1 MGVLNLGNV
10 TLNNGLEMPLIG
22 YGVFRVPE
30 GEDLAEAVK
39 TAIAKGYR
47 SIDTAQI
54 YRNEES
60 VGRGIRAA
68 IAEGLVTREE
78 LFVTSKVWNDGLSY
92 EETLTAYDSSL
103 EKLGLEYLD
112 LYLIHWPGIDKN
124 HVEAYKALEKIYQ
137 DGRVR
142 SIGVSNFHVHHL
154 ENLLKETTVIP
165 VINQIEFHPHLTQE
179 EVRAYCK
186 ENGIQVEAWSPL
198 MNGTL
203 LEEALIQE
211 LAVKYSKTPA
221 QIVLRYDVQH
231 GVVTIPK
238 TMTPARM
245 TENLNVFDFSLM
257 GEEMTKLD
265 ALNDGLRCGPDPEK
279 FNFK

>member
-1 MGVLNLGNV
+1 MGNV
-10 TLNNGLEMPLIG
+10 TLNNGLKMPLVG

-30 GEDLAEAVK
+30 GDDLAEAVK

-47 SIDTAQI
+47 SIDTAQV

-68 IAEGLVTREE
+68 IEEGIVTRDE
-78 LFVTSKVWNDGLSY
+78 LFITSKVWNDGLSY
-92 EETLTAYDSSL
+92 EETLAAYDSSL
-103 EKLGLEYLD
+103 EKIGLDYLD
-112 LYLIHWPGIDKN
+112 LYLVHWPGIDEN
-124 HVEAYKALEKIYQ
+124 YIEVYKALEKIYQ

-154 ENLLKETTVIP
+154 ENLLKETTVVP

-179 EVRAYCK
+179 EVRAYCQDK
-186 ENGIQVEAWSPL
+186 GIQVEAWSPL
-198 MNGTL
+198 MNGSL

-211 LAVKYSKTPA
+211 LASKYGKTPA

-231 GVVTIPK
+231 NVVTIPK
-238 TMTPARM
+238 TMTPTRM
-245 TENLNVFDFSLM
+245 VENLDVFNFSLTD
-257 GEEMTKLD
+257 EEMAQLD

>member
-1 MGVLNLGNV
+1 
-10 TLNNGLEMPLIG
+10 MPLIG

-30 GEDLAEAVK
+30 GDDLAEAVK

-47 SIDTAQI
+47 SIDTAQV

-68 IAEGLVTREE
+68 IDEGLVTREE

-92 EETLTAYDSSL
+92 EETLAAYDRSL
-103 EKLGLEYLD
+103 EKLGLDYLD
-112 LYLIHWPGIDKN
+112 LYLVHWPGIDTN
-124 HVEAYKALEKIYQ
+124 YVDVYKALEKVYQ

-154 ENLLKETTVIP
+154 ENLLKETSVVP

-186 ENGIQVEAWSPL
+186 EKGIQVEAWSPL
-198 MNGTL
+198 MNGSL
-203 LEEALIQE
+203 LEESLIQQ
-211 LAVKYSKTPA
+211 LASKYGKTPA

-245 TENLNVFDFSLM
+245 TENLTVFDFALT
-257 GEEMTKLD
+257 EDEMAQLD

>member
-1 MGVLNLGNV
+1 MGNV
-10 TLNNGLEMPLIG
+10 TLNNGLKMPLVG

-30 GEDLAEAVK
+30 GDDLAEAVK

-47 SIDTAQI
+47 SIDTAQV

-68 IAEGLVTREE
+68 IEEGIVTRDE
-78 LFVTSKVWNDGLSY
+78 LFITSKVWNDGLSY
-92 EETLTAYDSSL
+92 EETLAAYDSSL
-103 EKLGLEYLD
+103 EKIGLDYLD
-112 LYLIHWPGIDKN
+112 LYLVHWPGIDEN
-124 HVEAYKALEKIYQ
+124 YIEVYKALEKIYQ

-154 ENLLKETTVIP
+154 ENLLKETTVVP

-179 EVRAYCK
+179 EVRAYCQAK
-186 ENGIQVEAWSPL
+186 GIQVEAWSPL
-198 MNGTL
+198 MNGSL

-211 LAVKYSKTPA
+211 LASKYGKTPA

-231 GVVTIPK
+231 NVVTIPK
-238 TMTPARM
+238 TMTPTRM
-245 TENLNVFDFSLM
+245 VENLDVFNFSLTD
-257 GEEMTKLD
+257 EEMAQLD

>member
-1 MGVLNLGNV
+1 MGNV

-30 GEDLAEAVK
+30 GDDLAEAVK

-47 SIDTAQI
+47 SIDTAQV

-68 IAEGLVTREE
+68 IDEGLVTREE

-92 EETLTAYDSSL
+92 EETLAAYDSSL
-103 EKLGLEYLD
+103 EKLGLDYLD
-112 LYLIHWPGIDKN
+112 LYLVHWPGIDTN
-124 HVEAYKALEKIYQ
+124 YVDVYKALEKIYQ

-142 SIGVSNFHVHHL
+142 SIGVSNFHVQHL
-154 ENLLKETTVIP
+154 ENLLKETSVVP
-165 VINQIEFHPHLTQE
+165 VINQIEFHPHLTQK

-186 ENGIQVEAWSPL
+186 EKGIQVEAWSPL
-198 MNGTL
+198 MNGSL
-203 LEEALIQE
+203 LEESLIQQ
-211 LAVKYSKTPA
+211 LASKYGKTPA

-245 TENLNVFDFSLM
+245 TENLTVFDFALAE
-257 GEEMTKLD
+257 EEMTQLD

>member
-1 MGVLNLGNV
+1 MGNV
-10 TLNNGLEMPLIG
+10 ALNNGLKMPLVG

-30 GEDLAEAVK
+30 GDDLAEAVK

-47 SIDTAQI
+47 SIDTAQV

-68 IAEGLVTREE
+68 IEEGLVTREE
-78 LFVTSKVWNDGLSY
+78 LFITSKVWNDGLSY
-92 EETLTAYDSSL
+92 EETLAAYDSSL
-103 EKLGLEYLD
+103 EKIGLDYLD
-112 LYLIHWPGIDKN
+112 LYLVHWPGIDQN
-124 HVEAYKALEKIYQ
+124 YIEVYKALEKIYQ

-154 ENLLKETTVIP
+154 ESLFKETTVVP

-179 EVRAYCK
+179 EVRAYCQDK
-186 ENGIQVEAWSPL
+186 GIQVEAWSPL
-198 MNGTL
+198 MNGSL

-211 LAVKYSKTPA
+211 LAAKYGKTPA

-231 GVVTIPK
+231 NVVTIPK

-245 TENLNVFDFSLM
+245 TENLDVFDFVLT
-257 GEEMTKLD
+257 EQEMIQLD
-265 ALNDGLRCGPDPEK
+265 AMNDGLRCGPDPEK

>member
-1 MGVLNLGNV
+1 MGNV

-30 GEDLAEAVK
+30 GNDLAVAVK

-47 SIDTAQI
+47 SIDTAQV

-68 IAEGLVTREE
+68 IDEGLVTREE

-92 EETLTAYDSSL
+92 EETLAAYDSSL
-103 EKLGLEYLD
+103 EKLGLDYLD
-112 LYLIHWPGIDKN
+112 LYLVHWPGIDTN
-124 HVEAYKALEKIYQ
+124 YVDVYKALEKVYQ

-154 ENLLKETTVIP
+154 EHLLKETSVVP

-179 EVRAYCK
+179 EVRAFCK
-186 ENGIQVEAWSPL
+186 EKGIQAEAWSPL
-198 MNGTL
+198 MNGSL
-203 LEEALIQE
+203 LEESLIQQ
-211 LAVKYSKTPA
+211 LASKYGKTPA

-245 TENLNVFDFSLM
+245 TENLTVFDFALTE
-257 GEEMTKLD
+257 EEMAQLD

>member
-1 MGVLNLGNV
+1 MGKV

-30 GEDLAEAVK
+30 GDNLAEAVK

-47 SIDTAQI
+47 SIDTAQV

-68 IAEGLVTREE
+68 IDEGLVTREE

-92 EETLTAYDSSL
+92 EETLAAYDNSL
-103 EKLGLEYLD
+103 KKLGLDYLD
-112 LYLIHWPGIDKN
+112 LYLVHWPGIDTN
-124 HVEAYKALEKIYQ
+124 HVDVYKALEKVYQ

-154 ENLLKETTVIP
+154 ENLLKETSVVP

-179 EVRAYCK
+179 EVRAFCK
-186 ENGIQVEAWSPL
+186 EKGIQVEAWSPL
-198 MNGTL
+198 MNGSL
-203 LEEALIQE
+203 LEESLIQQ
-211 LAVKYSKTPA
+211 LASKYGKTPA

-245 TENLNVFDFSLM
+245 TENLTVFDFALTE
-257 GEEMTKLD
+257 EEMAQLD

>member
-1 MGVLNLGNV
+1 MGNV
-10 TLNNGLEMPLIG
+10 TLNNGLKMPLVG

-30 GEDLAEAVK
+30 GDDLAEAVK

-47 SIDTAQI
+47 SIDTAQV

-68 IAEGLVTREE
+68 IEEGLITRDE
-78 LFVTSKVWNDGLSY
+78 LFITSKVWNDGLSY
-92 EETLTAYDSSL
+92 DETLAAYDSSL
-103 EKLGLEYLD
+103 EKIGLDYLD
-112 LYLIHWPGIDKN
+112 LYLVHWPGIDEN
-124 HVEAYKALEKIYQ
+124 YIEVYKALEKIYQ
-137 DGRVR
+137 DDRVR

-154 ENLLKETTVIP
+154 EKLLKETTVVP

-179 EVRAYCK
+179 EVRAYCQDK
-186 ENGIQVEAWSPL
+186 GIQVEAWSPL
-198 MNGTL
+198 MNGSL

-211 LAVKYSKTPA
+211 LASKYDKTPA

-231 GVVTIPK
+231 NVVTIPK
-238 TMTPARM
+238 TMTPTRM
-245 TENLNVFDFSLM
+245 VENLDVFNFSLTD
-257 GEEMTKLD
+257 EEMAQLD
-265 ALNDGLRCGPDPEK
+265 ALNDGLRCGPDPET

>member
-1 MGVLNLGNV
+1 MGNV

-30 GEDLAEAVK
+30 GDDLAEAVK

-47 SIDTAQI
+47 SIDTAQV

-68 IAEGLVTREE
+68 IDEGLVTREE

-92 EETLTAYDSSL
+92 EETLAAYDSSL
-103 EKLGLEYLD
+103 EKLGLDYLD
-112 LYLIHWPGIDKN
+112 LYLVHWPGIDTN
-124 HVEAYKALEKIYQ
+124 YVNVYKALEKVYQ

-154 ENLLKETTVIP
+154 EHLLKETSVVP

-179 EVRAYCK
+179 EVRAFCK
-186 ENGIQVEAWSPL
+186 EKGIQAEAWSPL
-198 MNGTL
+198 MNGSL
-203 LEEALIQE
+203 LEESLIQQ
-211 LAVKYSKTPA
+211 LASKYGKTPA

-245 TENLNVFDFSLM
+245 TENLTVFDFALTE
-257 GEEMTKLD
+257 EEMAQLD

>member
-1 MGVLNLGNV
+1 MENV
-10 TLNNGLEMPLIG
+10 TLNNGLEMPLVG
-22 YGVFRVPE
+22 YGVFRVPD
-30 GEDLAEAVK
+30 GDDLADAVK

-47 SIDTAQI
+47 SIDTAQV

-68 IAEGLVTREE
+68 IDEGLVAREE

-92 EETLTAYDSSL
+92 EETLAAYASSL
-103 EKLGLEYLD
+103 EKLGLDYLD
-112 LYLIHWPGIDKN
+112 LYLIHWPGLDTNYI
-124 HVEAYKALEKIYQ
+124 EAYKALEKIYQ

-154 ENLLKETTVIP
+154 EHLLKETTVIP

-179 EVRAYCK
+179 EVRNYCK
-186 ENGIQVEAWSPL
+186 EHRIQVEAWSPL
-198 MNGTL
+198 MNGSL
-203 LEEALIQE
+203 LEEALIQQ
-211 LAVKYSKTPA
+211 LASKYNKTPA

-238 TMTPARM
+238 TMTPSRM
-245 TENLNVFDFSLM
+245 TKNLDVFDFALAD
-257 GEEMTKLD
+257 EEMAQLD
-265 ALNDGLRCGPDPEK
+265 AMNDGLRCGPDPEK

>member
-186 ENGIQVEAWSPL
+186 EHGIQVEAWSPL

-211 LAVKYSKTPA
+211 LAAKYSKMPA

-231 GVVTIPK
+231 SVVTIPK

-245 TENLNVFDFSLM
+245 TENLKVFDFSLTD
-257 GEEMTKLD
+257 EEMAKLD

>member
-1 MGVLNLGNV
+1 MGNV

-30 GEDLAEAVK
+30 GDDLAEAVK

-47 SIDTAQI
+47 SIDTAQV

-68 IAEGLVTREE
+68 IEEGLVTREE

-92 EETLTAYDSSL
+92 EETLAAYDSSL
-103 EKLGLEYLD
+103 EKLGLDYLD
-112 LYLIHWPGIDKN
+112 LYLVHWPGIDTN
-124 HVEAYKALEKIYQ
+124 YINVYKALEKIYQ

-154 ENLLKETTVIP
+154 ENILKETSVVP

-186 ENGIQVEAWSPL
+186 EKGIQVEAWSPL
-198 MNGTL
+198 MNGSL
-203 LEEALIQE
+203 LEESLIQQ
-211 LAVKYSKTPA
+211 LASKYGKTPA

-245 TENLNVFDFSLM
+245 TENLTVFDFSLTE
-257 GEEMTKLD
+257 EEMAQLD
-265 ALNDGLRCGPDPEK
+265 TLNDGLRCGPDPEK

>member
-1 MGVLNLGNV
+1 MGKV
-10 TLNNGLEMPLIG
+10 TLNNGLEMPLVG
-22 YGVFRVPE
+22 YGVFRVPD
-30 GEDLAEAVK
+30 GDDLAEAVK

-47 SIDTAQI
+47 SIDTAQV

-68 IAEGLVTREE
+68 IAEGLVSRDE

-92 EETLTAYDSSL
+92 EETLAAYDSSL
-103 EKLGLEYLD
+103 EKLGLDYLD
-112 LYLIHWPGIDKN
+112 LYLIHWPGLDTNYI
-124 HVEAYKALEKIYQ
+124 EAYKALEKIYQ
-137 DGRVR
+137 DKRVR

-154 ENLLKETTVIP
+154 EHLLKETTVIP

-186 ENGIQVEAWSPL
+186 EHGIQVEAWSPL
-198 MNGTL
+198 MNGSL
-203 LEEALIQE
+203 LEEDLIQQ
-211 LAVKYSKTPA
+211 LATKYSKTPA

-245 TENLNVFDFSLM
+245 TENLQVFDFALTD
-257 GEEMTKLD
+257 EEMAQLD
-265 ALNDGLRCGPDPEK
+265 AMNDGLRCGPDPEK

>member
-1 MGVLNLGNV
+1 MGTV
-10 TLNNGLEMPLIG
+10 TLNNGLKMPLVG

-47 SIDTAQI
+47 SIDTAQV

-68 IAEGLVTREE
+68 IEEGLVTREE
-78 LFVTSKVWNDGLSY
+78 LFITSKVWNDGLSY
-92 EETLTAYDSSL
+92 EETLAAYDSSL
-103 EKLGLEYLD
+103 EKIGLDYLD
-112 LYLIHWPGIDKN
+112 LYLVHWPGIDTN
-124 HVEAYKALEKIYQ
+124 YVEVYKALEKIYQ

-154 ENLLKETTVIP
+154 EILLKETTVIP
-165 VINQIEFHPHLTQE
+165 VINQIEFHPHLTQK
-179 EVRAYCK
+179 EVRAYCTDK
-186 ENGIQVEAWSPL
+186 DIQVEAWSPL
-198 MNGTL
+198 MNGGL

-211 LAVKYSKTPA
+211 LASKYDKTPA

-231 GVVTIPK
+231 NVVTIPK
-238 TMTPARM
+238 TMTATRM
-245 TENLNVFDFSLM
+245 VENLDVFDFTLTD
-257 GEEMTKLD
+257 GEMAQLD

>member
-1 MGVLNLGNV
+1 MGNV
-10 TLNNGLEMPLIG
+10 VLNNGLKMPLVG

-30 GEDLAEAVK
+30 GDDLAEAVK

-47 SIDTAQI
+47 SIDTAQV

-68 IAEGLVTREE
+68 IEEGIVTREE
-78 LFVTSKVWNDGLSY
+78 LFITSKVWNDGLSY
-92 EETLTAYDSSL
+92 EETLAAYDSSL
-103 EKLGLEYLD
+103 EKIGLDYLD
-112 LYLIHWPGIDKN
+112 LYLVHWPGIDQN
-124 HVEAYKALEKIYQ
+124 YLEVYKALEKIYQ

-154 ENLLKETTVIP
+154 ESLLKETTVVP

-186 ENGIQVEAWSPL
+186 DKGIQVEAWSPL
-198 MNGTL
+198 MNGSL
-203 LEEALIQE
+203 LEETLIQE
-211 LAVKYSKTPA
+211 LAAKYGKTPA

-231 GVVTIPK
+231 DVVTIPK

-245 TENLNVFDFSLM
+245 TENLAVFDFTLT
-257 GEEMTKLD
+257 EQEMTQLD
-265 ALNDGLRCGPDPEK
+265 AMNDGLRCGPDPEK

>member
-1 MGVLNLGNV
+1 MGNV
-10 TLNNGLEMPLIG
+10 VLNNGLKMPLVG

-30 GEDLAEAVK
+30 GDDLAEAVK

-47 SIDTAQI
+47 SIDTAQV

-68 IAEGLVTREE
+68 IEEGLVTREE
-78 LFVTSKVWNDGLSY
+78 LFITSKVWNDGLSY
-92 EETLTAYDSSL
+92 EETLAAYDSSL
-103 EKLGLEYLD
+103 EKIGLDYLD
-112 LYLIHWPGIDKN
+112 LYLVHWPGIDQN
-124 HVEAYKALEKIYQ
+124 YIEVYKALEKIYQ

-154 ENLLKETTVIP
+154 ESLLKETTVVP
-165 VINQIEFHPHLTQE
+165 VINQIEFHPHLIQE

-186 ENGIQVEAWSPL
+186 DKGIQVEAWSPL
-198 MNGTL
+198 MNGSL

-211 LAVKYSKTPA
+211 LASKYGKTPA

-231 GVVTIPK
+231 DVVTIPK

-245 TENLNVFDFSLM
+245 TENLAVFDFTLT
-257 GEEMTKLD
+257 EQEMTQLD
-265 ALNDGLRCGPDPEK
+265 AMNDGLRCGPDPEK

>member
-1 MGVLNLGNV
+1 MENV
-10 TLNNGLEMPLIG
+10 TLNNGLEMPLVG
-22 YGVFRVPE
+22 YGVFRVPD
-30 GEDLAEAVK
+30 GDDLAEAVK

-47 SIDTAQI
+47 SIDTAQV

-68 IAEGLVTREE
+68 IDEGLVAREE
-78 LFVTSKVWNDGLSY
+78 LFITSKVWNDGLSY
-92 EETLTAYDSSL
+92 EETLAAYASSL
-103 EKLGLEYLD
+103 EKLGLDYLD
-112 LYLIHWPGIDKN
+112 LYLIHWPGLDTSYI
-124 HVEAYKALEKIYQ
+124 EAYKALEKIYQ

-154 ENLLKETTVIP
+154 EHLLKETTVIP

-179 EVRAYCK
+179 EVLNYCK
-186 ENGIQVEAWSPL
+186 EHRIQVEAWSPL
-198 MNGTL
+198 MNGSL
-203 LEEALIQE
+203 LEEALIQQ
-211 LAVKYSKTPA
+211 LASKYNKTPA

-238 TMTPARM
+238 TMTPSRM
-245 TENLNVFDFSLM
+245 TENLDVFDFALAD
-257 GEEMTKLD
+257 EEMAQLD
-265 ALNDGLRCGPDPEK
+265 AMNDGLRCGPDPEK

>member
-1 MGVLNLGNV
+1 MGTV
-10 TLNNGLEMPLIG
+10 TLNNGLKMPLVG

-47 SIDTAQI
+47 SIDTAQV

-68 IAEGLVTREE
+68 IEEGLVTREE
-78 LFVTSKVWNDGLSY
+78 LFITSKVWNDGLSY
-92 EETLTAYDSSL
+92 EETLAAYDSSL
-103 EKLGLEYLD
+103 EKIGLDYLD
-112 LYLIHWPGIDKN
+112 LYLVHWPGIDTN
-124 HVEAYKALEKIYQ
+124 YLDVYKALEKIYQ

-154 ENLLKETTVIP
+154 EYLLKETTVVP

-179 EVRAYCK
+179 EVRAYCTDK
-186 ENGIQVEAWSPL
+186 GIQVEAWSPL
-198 MNGTL
+198 MNGAL

-211 LAVKYSKTPA
+211 LASKYGKTPA

-231 GVVTIPK
+231 NVVTIPK
-238 TMTPARM
+238 TMTETRM
-245 TENLNVFDFSLM
+245 IENLDIFDFALTDD
-257 GEEMTKLD
+257 EMTQLD

>member
-1 MGVLNLGNV
+1 MGNV
-10 TLNNGLEMPLIG
+10 TLNNGLKMPLVG

-30 GEDLAEAVK
+30 GDDLAEAVK

-47 SIDTAQI
+47 SIDTAQV

-68 IAEGLVTREE
+68 IEEGLVTRDE
-78 LFVTSKVWNDGLSY
+78 LFITSKVWNDGLSY
-92 EETLTAYDSSL
+92 DETLAAYDSSL
-103 EKLGLEYLD
+103 EKIGLDYLD
-112 LYLIHWPGIDKN
+112 LYLVHWPGIDEN
-124 HVEAYKALEKIYQ
+124 YIDVYKALEKIYQ
-137 DGRVR
+137 DDRVR

-154 ENLLKETTVIP
+154 EKLLKETTVVP

-179 EVRAYCK
+179 EVRAYCQDK
-186 ENGIQVEAWSPL
+186 GIQVEAWSPL
-198 MNGTL
+198 MNGFL

-211 LAVKYSKTPA
+211 LASKYDKTPA

-231 GVVTIPK
+231 NVVTIPK
-238 TMTPARM
+238 TMTPTRM
-245 TENLNVFDFSLM
+245 VENLDVFNFSLTD
-257 GEEMTKLD
+257 EEMAQLD
-265 ALNDGLRCGPDPEK
+265 ALNDGLRCGPDPET

>member
-1 MGVLNLGNV
+1 VFNMGNV
-10 TLNNGLEMPLIG
+10 TLNNGLKMPLVG

-47 SIDTAQI
+47 SIDTAQV

-68 IAEGLVTREE
+68 IEEGLVTREE
-78 LFVTSKVWNDGLSY
+78 LFITSKVWNDGLSY
-92 EETLTAYDSSL
+92 EETLAAYDSSL
-103 EKLGLEYLD
+103 EKIGLDYLD
-112 LYLIHWPGIDKN
+112 LYLVHWPGTDQN
-124 HVEAYKALEKIYQ
+124 YLDVYKALEKIYQ

-154 ENLLKETTVIP
+154 ESLLKEATVVP

-179 EVRAYCK
+179 EVRAYCNDK
-186 ENGIQVEAWSPL
+186 GIQVEAWSPL
-198 MNGTL
+198 MNGAL
-203 LEEALIQE
+203 LEEVLIQE
-211 LAVKYSKTPA
+211 LASKYGKTPA

-231 GVVTIPK
+231 NVVTIPK
-238 TMTPARM
+238 TMTATRM
-245 TENLNVFDFSLM
+245 VENLDVFDFVLSDD
-257 GEEMTKLD
+257 EMTQLD

>member
-1 MGVLNLGNV
+1 
-10 TLNNGLEMPLIG
+10 MPLVG
-22 YGVFRVPE
+22 YGVFRVPD
-30 GEDLAEAVK
+30 GDDLAEAVK

-47 SIDTAQI
+47 SIDTAQV

-68 IAEGLVTREE
+68 IDEGLVAREE

-92 EETLTAYDSSL
+92 EETLAAYASSL
-103 EKLGLEYLD
+103 EKLGLDYLD
-112 LYLIHWPGIDKN
+112 LYLIHWPGLDTNYI
-124 HVEAYKALEKIYQ
+124 EAYKALEKIYQ

-154 ENLLKETTVIP
+154 EHLLKETTVIP

-179 EVRAYCK
+179 EVRNYCK
-186 ENGIQVEAWSPL
+186 EHRIQVEAWSPL
-198 MNGTL
+198 MNGSL
-203 LEEALIQE
+203 LEEALIQQ
-211 LAVKYSKTPA
+211 LASKYNKTPA

-238 TMTPARM
+238 TMTPSRM
-245 TENLNVFDFSLM
+245 TENLDVFDFALAD
-257 GEEMTKLD
+257 EEMAQLD

>member
-1 MGVLNLGNV
+1 MMHF
-10 TLNNGLEMPLIG
+10 TLNNGVKMPGLG
-22 YGVFRVPE
+22 YGTFRSEE
-30 GEDLAEAVK
+30 GSDLAKNVK
-39 TAIAKGYR
+39 HAIKVGYR
-47 SIDTAQI
+47 SIDTAQV

-68 IAEGLVTREE
+68 IEEGLVTREE
-78 LFVTSKVWNDGLSY
+78 LFITSKVWNDGLSY
-92 EETLTAYDSSL
+92 EETLAAYDSSL
-103 EKLGLEYLD
+103 EKIGLDYLD
-112 LYLIHWPGIDKN
+112 LYLVHWPGIDQN
-124 HVEAYKALEKIYQ
+124 YIEVYKALEKIYQ

-154 ENLLKETTVIP
+154 ESLLKETTVVP
-165 VINQIEFHPHLTQE
+165 VINQIEFHPHLIQE

-186 ENGIQVEAWSPL
+186 DKGIQVEAWSPL
-198 MNGTL
+198 MNGSL

-211 LAVKYSKTPA
+211 LASKYGKTPA

-231 GVVTIPK
+231 DVVTIPK

-245 TENLNVFDFSLM
+245 TENLAVFDFTLT
-257 GEEMTKLD
+257 EQEMTQLD
-265 ALNDGLRCGPDPEK
+265 AMNDGLRCGPDPEK

>member
-1 MGVLNLGNV
+1 MGNV
-10 TLNNGLEMPLIG
+10 TLNNGLEMPLVG
-22 YGVFRVPE
+22 YGVFRVPD
-30 GEDLAEAVK
+30 GDDLAEAVK

-47 SIDTAQI
+47 SIDTAQV

-68 IAEGLVTREE
+68 IDEGLVSRDE

-92 EETLTAYDSSL
+92 EETLVAYDSSL
-103 EKLGLEYLD
+103 EKLGLDYLD
-112 LYLIHWPGIDKN
+112 LYLIHWPGLNTNYID
-124 HVEAYKALEKIYQ
+124 AYKALEKIYQ

-154 ENLLKETTVIP
+154 ELLLKETTVIP

-179 EVRAYCK
+179 EVRHYCK
-186 ENGIQVEAWSPL
+186 EHGIQVEAWSPL
-198 MNGTL
+198 MNGSL
-203 LEEALIQE
+203 LEEELIQQ
-211 LAVKYSKTPA
+211 LASKYSKTPA

-231 GVVTIPK
+231 DVVTIPK
-238 TMTPARM
+238 TMTPTRM
-245 TENLNVFDFSLM
+245 TENLHVFDFALTD
-257 GEEMTKLD
+257 EEMAQLD
-265 ALNDGLRCGPDPEK
+265 AMNDGLRCGPDPEK

>member
-1 MGVLNLGNV
+1 
-10 TLNNGLEMPLIG
+10 MPLVG

-30 GEDLAEAVK
+30 GDDLAEAVK

-47 SIDTAQI
+47 SIDTAQV

-68 IAEGLVTREE
+68 IDEGLVTREE

-92 EETLTAYDSSL
+92 EETLAAYDSSL
-103 EKLGLEYLD
+103 EKLGLDYLD
-112 LYLIHWPGIDKN
+112 LYLVHWPGIDTN
-124 HVEAYKALEKIYQ
+124 YVDVYKALEKIYQ

-154 ENLLKETTVIP
+154 ENLLKETSVIP
-165 VINQIEFHPHLTQE
+165 VINQIEFHPHLIQE

-186 ENGIQVEAWSPL
+186 DKGVQVEAWSPL
-198 MNGTL
+198 MNGSL
-203 LEEALIQE
+203 LEEALIQQ
-211 LAVKYSKTPA
+211 LATKYRKTPA

-238 TMTPARM
+238 TMTPTRM
-245 TENLNVFDFSLM
+245 TENLAVFDFALTE
-257 GEEMTKLD
+257 GEMAQLD

>member
-1 MGVLNLGNV
+1 MGNV
-10 TLNNGLEMPLIG
+10 TLNNGLEMPLVG
-22 YGVFRVPE
+22 YGVFRVPD
-30 GEDLAEAVK
+30 GDDLAEAVK

-47 SIDTAQI
+47 SIDTAQV

-68 IAEGLVTREE
+68 IDEGLVSRDE

-92 EETLTAYDSSL
+92 EETLAAYDSSL
-103 EKLGLEYLD
+103 EKLGLDYLD
-112 LYLIHWPGIDKN
+112 LYLIHWPGLDTNYI
-124 HVEAYKALEKIYQ
+124 EAYKALEKIYQ

-142 SIGVSNFHVHHL
+142 SIGVSNFHVQHL
-154 ENLLKETTVIP
+154 ELLLKETTVIP

-179 EVRAYCK
+179 EVRHYCK
-186 ENGIQVEAWSPL
+186 EHSIQVEAWSPL
-198 MNGTL
+198 MNGSL
-203 LEEALIQE
+203 LEEELIQQ
-211 LAVKYSKTPA
+211 LASKYSKTPA

-231 GVVTIPK
+231 DVVTIPK

-245 TENLNVFDFSLM
+245 TENLHVFDFALTD
-257 GEEMTKLD
+257 EEMAQLD
-265 ALNDGLRCGPDPEK
+265 AMNDGLRCGPDPEK

>member
-1 MGVLNLGNV
+1 MGTV
-10 TLNNGLEMPLIG
+10 TLNNGLKMPLVG

-47 SIDTAQI
+47 SIDTAQV

-68 IAEGLVTREE
+68 IEEGLVTREE
-78 LFVTSKVWNDGLSY
+78 LFITSKVWNDGLSY
-92 EETLTAYDSSL
+92 EETLAAYDSSL
-103 EKLGLEYLD
+103 EKIGLDYLD
-112 LYLIHWPGIDKN
+112 LYLVHWPGIDTN
-124 HVEAYKALEKIYQ
+124 YVEVYKALEKIYQ

-154 ENLLKETTVIP
+154 EKLLKETKVIP

-179 EVRAYCK
+179 EVRAYCTDK
-186 ENGIQVEAWSPL
+186 DIQVEAWSPL
-198 MNGTL
+198 MNGAL

-211 LAVKYSKTPA
+211 LASKYDKTPA

-231 GVVTIPK
+231 NVVTIPK
-238 TMTPARM
+238 TMTATRM
-245 TENLNVFDFSLM
+245 VENLDVFDFTLTD
-257 GEEMTKLD
+257 GEMAQLD

>member
-1 MGVLNLGNV
+1 MGNV
-10 TLNNGLEMPLIG
+10 TLNNGLEMPLVG
-22 YGVFRVPE
+22 YGVFRVPD
-30 GEDLAEAVK
+30 GDDLAEAVK

-47 SIDTAQI
+47 SIDTAQV

-68 IAEGLVTREE
+68 IEEGLVSRDE
-78 LFVTSKVWNDGLSY
+78 LFITSKVWNDGLSY
-92 EETLTAYDSSL
+92 EETLAAYDSSL
-103 EKLGLEYLD
+103 EKLGLDYLD
-112 LYLIHWPGIDKN
+112 LYLIHWPGLDTNYIDS
-124 HVEAYKALEKIYQ
+124 YKALEKIYQ

-154 ENLLKETTVIP
+154 ELLLKETTVIP

-179 EVRAYCK
+179 EVRHFCK

-198 MNGTL
+198 MNGSL
-203 LEEALIQE
+203 LEEELIQQ
-211 LAVKYSKTPA
+211 LASKYSKTPA

-245 TENLNVFDFSLM
+245 TENLHVFDFALTD
-257 GEEMTKLD
+257 EEMAQLD
-265 ALNDGLRCGPDPEK
+265 AMNDGLRCGPDPEK

>member
-1 MGVLNLGNV
+1 MGTV
-10 TLNNGLEMPLIG
+10 TLNNGLKMPLVG

-47 SIDTAQI
+47 SIDTAQV

-68 IAEGLVTREE
+68 IEEGLVTREE
-78 LFVTSKVWNDGLSY
+78 LFITSKVWNDGLSY
-92 EETLTAYDSSL
+92 DETLAAYDSSL
-103 EKLGLEYLD
+103 EKIGLDYLD
-112 LYLIHWPGIDKN
+112 LYLVHWPGIDTN
-124 HVEAYKALEKIYQ
+124 YLDVYKALEKIYQ

-154 ENLLKETTVIP
+154 EYLLKEATVVP

-179 EVRAYCK
+179 EVRAYCTDK
-186 ENGIQVEAWSPL
+186 GIQVEAWSPL
-198 MNGTL
+198 MNGAL

-211 LAVKYSKTPA
+211 LASKYGKTPA

-231 GVVTIPK
+231 NVVTIPK
-238 TMTPARM
+238 TMTETRM
-245 TENLNVFDFSLM
+245 IENLDIFDFALTDD
-257 GEEMTKLD
+257 EMTQLD
-265 ALNDGLRCGPDPEK
+265 TLNDGLRCGPDPEK

>member
-1 MGVLNLGNV
+1 MGNV
-10 TLNNGLEMPLIG
+10 VLNNGLKMPLVG

-30 GEDLAEAVK
+30 GDDLAEAVK

-47 SIDTAQI
+47 SIDTAQV

-68 IAEGLVTREE
+68 IEEGLVTREE
-78 LFVTSKVWNDGLSY
+78 LFITSKVWNDGLSY
-92 EETLTAYDSSL
+92 EETLAAYDSSL
-103 EKLGLEYLD
+103 EKIGLDYLD
-112 LYLIHWPGIDKN
+112 LYLVHWPGIDQN
-124 HVEAYKALEKIYQ
+124 YIEVYKALEKIYQ

-154 ENLLKETTVIP
+154 ESLLKETTVVP
-165 VINQIEFHPHLTQE
+165 VVNQIEFHPHLTQE
-179 EVRAYCK
+179 EIRAYCQDK
-186 ENGIQVEAWSPL
+186 GIQVEAWSPL
-198 MNGTL
+198 MNGSL

-211 LAVKYSKTPA
+211 LAAKYGKTPA

-231 GVVTIPK
+231 NVVTIPK

-245 TENLNVFDFSLM
+245 TENLAVFDFTLT
-257 GEEMTKLD
+257 EQEMTQLD
-265 ALNDGLRCGPDPEK
+265 AMNDGLRCGPDPEK

>member
-1 MGVLNLGNV
+1 VGHV

-30 GEDLAEAVK
+30 GDDLAEAVK

-47 SIDTAQI
+47 SIDTAQV

-68 IAEGLVTREE
+68 IDEGLVTREE

-92 EETLTAYDSSL
+92 EETLAAYDSSL
-103 EKLGLEYLD
+103 EKLGLDYLD
-112 LYLIHWPGIDKN
+112 LYLVHWPGIDTN
-124 HVEAYKALEKIYQ
+124 YIHVYKALEKIYQ

-154 ENLLKETTVIP
+154 ENLLKETSVVP

-186 ENGIQVEAWSPL
+186 EKGIQVEAWSPL
-198 MNGTL
+198 MNGSL
-203 LEEALIQE
+203 LEESLIQQ
-211 LAVKYSKTPA
+211 LASNYGKTPA

-245 TENLNVFDFSLM
+245 TENLTVFDFALAE
-257 GEEMTKLD
+257 EEMAQLD
-265 ALNDGLRCGPDPEK
+265 RLNDGLRCGPDPEK

>member
-1 MGVLNLGNV
+1 MGNV

-30 GEDLAEAVK
+30 GDDLAEAVK
-39 TAIAKGYR
+39 TAIVKGYR
-47 SIDTAQI
+47 SIDTAQV

-68 IAEGLVTREE
+68 IDEGLVTREE

-92 EETLTAYDSSL
+92 EETLAAYDSSL
-103 EKLGLEYLD
+103 EKLGLDYLD
-112 LYLIHWPGIDKN
+112 LYLVHWPGIDTN
-124 HVEAYKALEKIYQ
+124 YINVYKALEKIYQ

-142 SIGVSNFHVHHL
+142 SIGVSNFHVQHL
-154 ENLLKETTVIP
+154 ENLLKETSVVP

-186 ENGIQVEAWSPL
+186 EKGIQVEAWSPL
-198 MNGTL
+198 MNGSL
-203 LEEALIQE
+203 LEESLIQQ
-211 LAVKYSKTPA
+211 LASKYGKTPA

-245 TENLNVFDFSLM
+245 TENLTVFDFALTE
-257 GEEMTKLD
+257 EEMAQLD

>member
-1 MGVLNLGNV
+1 MENV
-10 TLNNGLEMPLIG
+10 TLNNGLEMPLVG
-22 YGVFRVPE
+22 YGVFRVPD
-30 GEDLAEAVK
+30 GDDLAEAVK

-47 SIDTAQI
+47 SIDTAQV

-68 IAEGLVTREE
+68 IDEGLVAREE

-92 EETLTAYDSSL
+92 EETLAAYASSL
-103 EKLGLEYLD
+103 EKLGLDYLD
-112 LYLIHWPGIDKN
+112 LYLIHWPGLDTNYI
-124 HVEAYKALEKIYQ
+124 EAYKALEKIYQ

-154 ENLLKETTVIP
+154 EHLLKETTVIP

-179 EVRAYCK
+179 EVRNYCK
-186 ENGIQVEAWSPL
+186 EHRIQVEAWSPL
-198 MNGTL
+198 MNGPL
-203 LEEALIQE
+203 LEEALIQQ
-211 LAVKYSKTPA
+211 LASKYNKTPA

-238 TMTPARM
+238 TMTPSRM
-245 TENLNVFDFSLM
+245 TENLDVFDFALAD
-257 GEEMTKLD
+257 EEMAQLD
-265 ALNDGLRCGPDPEK
+265 AMNDGLRCGPDPEK

>member
-1 MGVLNLGNV
+1 MGNV
-10 TLNNGLEMPLIG
+10 VLNNGLKMPLVG

-30 GEDLAEAVK
+30 GDDLAEAVK

-47 SIDTAQI
+47 SIDTAQV

-68 IAEGLVTREE
+68 IEEGIVTREE
-78 LFVTSKVWNDGLSY
+78 LFITSKVWNDGLSY
-92 EETLTAYDSSL
+92 EETLAAYDSSL
-103 EKLGLEYLD
+103 EKIGLDYLD
-112 LYLIHWPGIDKN
+112 LYLVHWPGIDQN
-124 HVEAYKALEKIYQ
+124 YLEVYKALEKIYQ

-154 ENLLKETTVIP
+154 ESLLKETTVIP

-186 ENGIQVEAWSPL
+186 DKGIQVEAWSPL
-198 MNGTL
+198 MNGSL
-203 LEEALIQE
+203 LEETLIQE
-211 LAVKYSKTPA
+211 LAAKYGKTPA

-231 GVVTIPK
+231 DVVTIPK

-245 TENLNVFDFSLM
+245 TENLAVFDFALT
-257 GEEMTKLD
+257 EQEMTQLD
-265 ALNDGLRCGPDPEK
+265 AMNDGLRCGPDPEK

>member
-1 MGVLNLGNV
+1 MGNV
-10 TLNNGLEMPLIG
+10 TLNNGLKMPLVG

-30 GEDLAEAVK
+30 GDDLAEAVK

-47 SIDTAQI
+47 SIDTAQV

-68 IAEGLVTREE
+68 IKEGLVTRDE
-78 LFVTSKVWNDGLSY
+78 LFITSKVWNDGLSY
-92 EETLTAYDSSL
+92 EETLAAYDSSL
-103 EKLGLEYLD
+103 EKIGLDYLD
-112 LYLIHWPGIDKN
+112 LYLVHWPGIDEN
-124 HVEAYKALEKIYQ
+124 YIEVYKALEKIYQ

-154 ENLLKETTVIP
+154 ENLLKETTVVP

-179 EVRAYCK
+179 EVRAYCQDK
-186 ENGIQVEAWSPL
+186 GIQVEAWSPL
-198 MNGTL
+198 MNGSL

-211 LAVKYSKTPA
+211 LASKYGKTPA

-231 GVVTIPK
+231 NVVTIPK
-238 TMTPARM
+238 TMTPTRM
-245 TENLNVFDFSLM
+245 VENLDVFNFSLTD
-257 GEEMTKLD
+257 EEMAQLD